1 MTDEQ
6 IFKLE
11 TAKNLICDVLW
22 GATTDPK
29 ISSTWLSVAGDYCK
43 KVSEE
48 VSEQTKKEAETNWK
62 IIRE

>member
-11 TAKNLICDVLW
+11 TAKNLICDVLL
-22 GATTDPK
+22 GAITDPK

-48 VSEQTKKEAETNWK
+48 VSEQAKK
-62 IIRE
+62 RS